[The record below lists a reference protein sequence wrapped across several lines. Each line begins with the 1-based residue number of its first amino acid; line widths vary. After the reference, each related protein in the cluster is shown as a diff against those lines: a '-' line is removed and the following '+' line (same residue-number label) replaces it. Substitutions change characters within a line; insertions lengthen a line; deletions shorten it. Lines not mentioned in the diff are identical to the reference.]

1 MPFFCYIFFGMNR
14 RSSLFIKLPEFLV
27 ESGREHVFTV
37 PGREFEMEKNR
48 LGQLFLVLM
57 TLLLVSAM
65 PVSAAVKAK
74 KIKLNKKK
82 LTITVGQ
89 TEKLTAKVT
98 PKKANQKVKW
108 KTSNKKIATVSS
120 KGVVKGKKAG
130 KVTITCYSKKY
141 PKIKATC
148 KVTVKKASSS
158 VSSGSSGSSGSGGS
172 SGSSGSE
179 TKVTYTDGAEL
190 AAAKTLLARTGEPL
204 YQRFKGN
211 KVSSKRDASGQTVWS
226 VGTSANGVVKSIK
239 VYNGYQLLGYTFC
252 NAWGSPSATYGH
264 EVQADNSAL
273 KDGSYDFAGDPSQLL
288 VGWGVWNGS
297 TTKAEFEKMIN
308 GSISDEV
315 FGLVKDTFSN
325 SFTFSASGGGATI
338 ILYGKDTKGK
348 LIGKFAGVMSYN
360 MASNA
365 IYFRVKGINPE
376 CAEYYGKND
385 YAMIPW

>member
-1 MPFFCYIFFGMNR
+1 MKK
-14 RSSLFIKLPEFLV
+14 S
-27 ESGREHVFTV
+27 
-37 PGREFEMEKNR
+37 R
-48 LGQLFLVLM
+48 LARLFLVLI

-74 KIKLNKKK
+74 KIKLNKKN

-108 KTSNKKIATVSS
+108 KTSNKKIATVSAQ
-120 KGVVKGKKAG
+120 GVVKGKKAG
-130 KVTITCYSKKY
+130 KVTITCYSKKF

-148 KVTVKKASSS
+148 KVTVKK
-158 VSSGSSGSSGSGGS
+158 GSA
-172 SGSSGSE
+172 SSGSE
-179 TKVTYTDGAEL
+179 TKETYTDGAEL

-211 KVSSKRDASGQTVWS
+211 KVSSQKNAAGLTKWS
-226 VGTSANGVVKSIK
+226 VGTTANGVVKSIK
-239 VYNGYQLLGYTFC
+239 VYNDSFQMLGYTYC
-252 NAWGSPSATYGH
+252 NAWGSPSATYGR

-273 KDGSYDFAGDPSQLL
+273 KDGSYNFAADPSQLL

-315 FGLVKDTFSN
+315 FNLVKETFSN

-338 ILYGKDTKGK
+338 IIYGKDKSGK

-365 IYFRVKGINPE
+365 IYFRVKGINPA

-385 YAMIPW
+385 YAMIQW